1 MGSSDDFNRLQ
12 SMISRAAVWLVS
24 AAFVI
29 VAPGRLI
36 AQDSVT
42 VRDTASLVTDT
53 ITHPV
58 CDSTAPLP
66 LCPSASATAP
76 LPPPPPRPTVGFA
89 FTGDINLGTTTL
101 PDALPPDS
109 GRTLFAAVDSFLV
122 GDRVIGNFEGVL
134 ADTGTSPKCK
144 PHSKMCYA
152 FSTPTWLAA
161 RLVEAGFTNLNLA
174 NNHANDMGLPAR
186 LASDSVLRSLGL
198 QTYGPLGQ
206 IDIDTIAHG
215 DSIAVVGIVGFTTYP
230 FANNLLDIPASV
242 ALIDSL
248 RPLVDILVVTFH
260 GGAEGAEAQH
270 VPYGPEELGK
280 EPRGDLRTWAH
291 AVVDAGA
298 SIVVGHGPHVLR
310 GMEFYRGTLIAYSLG
325 NFATYK
331 GFNLTGPNGLTTV
344 LQVEL
349 GPDGGFI
356 KGRAVPLVQIPRVGP
371 RPDPAGQAAALIN
384 QLSAQDFGLESGAQL
399 SGEGEIT
406 QP

>member
-1 MGSSDDFNRLQ
+1 MPRRA
-12 SMISRAAVWLVS
+12 SRWLAITALAMAAYEPL
-24 AAFVI
+24 A
-29 VAPGRLI
+29 

-42 VRDTASLVTDT
+42 VHDTTALVTDS
-53 ITHPV
+53 ITNPV
-58 CDSTAPLP
+58 ADTA
-66 LCPSASATAP
+66 AP
-76 LPPPPPRPTVGFA
+76 LPPRPPAPRTAVRLA

-109 GRTLFAAVDSFLV
+109 GRTLFAAVDSLLV

-134 ADTGTSPKCK
+134 ADTGISPKCK

-152 FSTPTWLAA
+152 FSTPTWLAV
-161 RLVEAGFTNLNLA
+161 RLVEAGFTDLNLA
-174 NNHANDMGLPAR
+174 NNHANDMGLAAR

-198 QTYGPLGQ
+198 RTYGPLGQ
-206 IDIDTIAHG
+206 FDIDTITRG
-215 DSIAVVGIVGFTTYP
+215 DSITVIGIVGFTTYP

-242 ALIDSL
+242 ALVDSL

-280 EPRGDLRTWAH
+280 EPRGDLRNWAH

-298 SIVVGHGPHVLR
+298 NIVVGHGPHVLR

-349 GPDGGFI
+349 GPDGGFAG
-356 KGRAVPLVQIPRVGP
+356 GRAVPLVQLPRMGP
-371 RPDPAGQAAALIN
+371 EPDPAGRAAALIG
-384 QLSAQDFGLESGAQL
+384 QLSSADFGPTAAGIAAD
-399 SGEGEIT
+399 GEIT
-406 QP
+406 PP

>member
-1 MGSSDDFNRLQ
+1 P
-12 SMISRAAVWLVS
+12 RA
-24 AAFVI
+24 
-29 VAPGRLI
+29 
-36 AQDSVT
+36 T
-42 VRDTASLVTDT
+42 VRL
-53 ITHPV
+53 
-58 CDSTAPLP
+58 
-66 LCPSASATAP
+66 
-76 LPPPPPRPTVGFA
+76 A
-89 FTGDINLGTTTL
+89 FTGDINLGTTTI

-134 ADTGTSPKCK
+134 ADTGISPKCK

-174 NNHANDMGLPAR
+174 NNHANDMGPAAR

-206 IDIDTIAHG
+206 IDIDTIVHG
-215 DSIAVVGIVGFTTYP
+215 DSTAVVGIVGFTTYP

-270 VPYGPEELGK
+270 VPNGPEELGK
-280 EPRGDLRTWAH
+280 EPRGDLRNWAH

-344 LQVEL
+344 LQVDL

-356 KGRAVPLVQIPRVGP
+356 RGRAVPLMQIPRVGP
-371 RPDPAGQAAALIN
+371 EPDQSGRAAALI
-384 QLSAQDFGLESGAQL
+384 AQL
-399 SGEGEIT
+399 SSEDFGPDSAARLSSDGEIS
-406 QP
+406 PP